1 MSEIIQ
7 RILEAV
13 AAMILF
19 EIIKIAVE
27 YITQPK
33 DK

>member
-1 MSEIIQ
+1 MSETIQ
-7 RILEAV
+7 RILEAT

-19 EIIKIAVE
+19 EIIKKAVE
-27 YITQPK
+27 YITRPK